1 VVPRLIL
8 LILSILSLMLLTN
21 NIVAANAYTDN
32 HAVTHNL
39 GFNIGLKVCSPSPSM
54 PFNSLLFN
62 RCEASLEKAASL
74 TMPYKIGFIQG
85 KNDSLLSLH
94 DYFDACKAFP
104 GFVREGTPNWECY
117 LGYADGLSAP
127 VNHAAQ
133 QIAIA
138 ANEATLAYKTGLKI
152 GRANG
157 KISIC
162 DDFSGRSGDIC
173 SKAYDDGAR
182 SIR

>member
-1 VVPRLIL
+1 LGNFAVPIMTC
-8 LILSILSLMLLTN
+8 SIPSV
-21 NIVAANAYTDN
+21 I
-32 HAVTHNL
+32 VTHTVCIDQLHISLNLYRLYL
-39 GFNIGLKVCSPSPSM
+39 GFDVQLKVCSPSPSM

-85 KNDSLLSLH
+85 KNDSLTSLH
-94 DYFDACKAFP
+94 DYVDACKAFP

-127 VNHAAQ
+127 ANHAAQ

-138 ANEATLAYKTGLKI
+138 ANKATLAYKTGFRI

-162 DDFSGRSGDIC
+162 DEFSGRSGDIC
-173 SKAYDDGAR
+173 SKAYHDGVR